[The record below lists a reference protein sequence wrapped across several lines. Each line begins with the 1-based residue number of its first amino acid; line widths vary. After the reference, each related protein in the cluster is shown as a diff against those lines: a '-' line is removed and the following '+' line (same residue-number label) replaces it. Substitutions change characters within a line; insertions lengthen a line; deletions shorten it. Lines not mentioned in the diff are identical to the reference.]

1 MEIRAN
7 YILVGVFTLLIVA
20 AGFGYIFWAADQN
33 DKKEQDRYAINFD
46 GSVSGL
52 SVTSPVFLNGVRI
65 GQVAAIRLSLTDAD
79 AVYVEISVDKGTPI
93 REDSMA
99 TLQPQGVT
107 GTSVVQISGG
117 TNNSPML
124 KTRPGEGVP
133 IIKSEA
139 GGLQAIMR
147 TLPQV
152 LEDTH
157 NSLQRID
164 AFFSNE
170 NRQSVTNILRS
181 LDNVITRLDGEMDSV
196 QNTLHH
202 LEAAS
207 KELSGLLTD
216 LRPVGRDL
224 PQAVAKFEQTMTQ
237 VEKVVSAA
245 APGLEKFSRDG
256 VNDFRRLMVDSRRA
270 VNALDRVMRKME
282 NDPRRFLFGDTFPE
296 YDGPRK

>member
-7 YILVGVFTLLIVA
+7 FILVGVFTLLIVG
-20 AGFGYIFWAADQN
+20 AGFGYIFWTADQN
-33 DKKEQDRYAINFD
+33 DKKEQDRYGINFD

-52 SVTSPVFLNGVRI
+52 TVTSPVFLNGVRI

-79 AVYVEISVDKGTPI
+79 AVYVEVTVDAGTPI
-93 REDSMA
+93 RENSIA
-99 TLQPQGVT
+99 SLQPQGVT

-117 TNNSPML
+117 TNESPML
-124 KTRPGEGVP
+124 KSLPGEGIP
-133 IIKSEA
+133 IIKSETA
-139 GGLQAIMR
+139 GLQAIIR

-164 AFFSNE
+164 AFFSDE
-170 NRQSVTNILRS
+170 NRQSVTNILNG
-181 LDNVITRLDGEMDSV
+181 LDNVITRLDGEMESV
-196 QNTLHH
+196 ENTLHN
-202 LEAAS
+202 LEAS
-207 KELSGLLTD
+207 SRELNGLLAD
-216 LRPVGRDL
+216 LRPAGRDL
-224 PQAVAKFEQTMTQ
+224 PQAMASFVQTMGH
-237 VEKVVSAA
+237 VEKVVSSA

-256 VNDFRRLMVDSRRA
+256 VNDFRRLMVDTRRA